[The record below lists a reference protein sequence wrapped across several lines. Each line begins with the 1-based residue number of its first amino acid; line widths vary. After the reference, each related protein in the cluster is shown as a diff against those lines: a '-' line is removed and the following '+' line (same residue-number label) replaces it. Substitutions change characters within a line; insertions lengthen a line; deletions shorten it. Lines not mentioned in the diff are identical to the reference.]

1 MPYRTLRIADVGPLS
16 VEGLTWHPLRHALD
30 VRGFGLNAYSAAAQ
44 GDELIEDHVEGDE
57 SGGDQELYVVLQG
70 RARFTIDGE
79 EVLVEAGS
87 LVFLPDPTT
96 RRHAVGDAPD
106 TLVLAVGG
114 DPATPYT
121 VSGWEA
127 RFRAR
132 GIYEAG
138 DTAEAVAL
146 LRAASAERPED
157 ASTFYDLACL
167 EALTGAHD
175 EAVEHL
181 KAAIAIRPDTRDRAA
196 GDGDFDTV
204 RDRDDFPR

>member
-1 MPYRTLRIADVGPLS
+1 MAYRTLSIADVGPLS
-16 VEGLTWHPLRHALD
+16 VDGLTWHPLRHALD
-30 VRGFGLNAYSAAAQ
+30 VRGFGLNAYSAAAP

-57 SGGDQELYVVLQG
+57 SGGHQELYVVLQG
-70 RARFTIDGE
+70 RARFAIDGE

-114 DPATPYT
+114 DPAAAYT
-121 VSGWEA
+121 VSSWEE

-138 DTAEAVAL
+138 EPGEAVAI
-146 LRAASAERPED
+146 LRTASVERPED
-157 ASTFYDLACL
+157 ASTLYDLACL
-167 EALTGAHD
+167 EALTGDGDDAL
-175 EAVEHL
+175 VHL
-181 KAAIAIRPDTRDRAA
+181 KAAIAIRPEFRERAA
-196 GDGDFDTV
+196 QDGDLDAV

>member
-1 MPYRTLRIADVGPLS
+1 MAYRTLSIADVGPLS
-16 VEGLTWHPLRHALD
+16 VDGLTWHPLRHALD
-30 VRGFGLNAYSAAAQ
+30 VRGFGLNAYSAAAP

-57 SGGDQELYVVLQG
+57 SGGHQELYVVLQG
-70 RARFTIDGE
+70 RARFAIDGE

-114 DPATPYT
+114 DPAAAYA

-138 DTAEAVAL
+138 EPAEAVAI
-146 LRAASAERPED
+146 LRAASVERPED
-157 ASTFYDLACL
+157 ASTLYDLACL
-167 EALTGAHD
+167 EALTGDHD
-175 EAVEHL
+175 DALEHL
-181 KAAIAIRPDTRDRAA
+181 KAAIAIRPEFRERAA
-196 GDGDFDTV
+196 EDGDFDAV
-204 RDRDDFPR
+204 RERDDFPR

>member
-30 VRGFGLNAYSAAAQ
+30 VRGFGLNAYSAAAP

-57 SGGDQELYVVLQG
+57 NGGHQELYVVLQG

-79 EVLVEAGS
+79 ELLVEAGS
-87 LVFLPDPTT
+87 VVFLPDPAS

-114 DPATPYT
+114 DPDEAYE
-121 VSGWEA
+121 VSSWEA
-127 RFRAR
+127 RFRGR
-132 GIYEAG
+132 GLYEAG
-138 DTAEAVAL
+138 EAGEAVAI

-157 ASTFYDLACL
+157 AATYYDLACL
-167 EALTGAHD
+167 EALTGDHD
-175 EAVEHL
+175 EALEHL
-181 KAAIAIRPDTRDRAA
+181 KAAIAIRPETRDWAA
-196 GDGDFDTV
+196 KDGDFDAV
-204 RDRDDFPR
+204 RERDDFPR

>member
-30 VRGFGLNAYSAAAQ
+30 VRGFGLNAYSAAAP
-44 GDELIEDHVEGDE
+44 GDELIEDHVEGDG
-57 SGGDQELYVVLQG
+57 SGGHQELYVVLQG

-87 LVFLPDPTT
+87 LVFLPDPTS

-114 DPATPYT
+114 DPAKPYA

-132 GIYEAG
+132 GIYDAG
-138 DTAEAVAL
+138 DPGEAVAI
-146 LRAASAERPED
+146 LRAASAERTED

-175 EAVEHL
+175 QAVEHL
-181 KAAIAIRPDTRDRAA
+181 KAAIAIRPETRDRAA
-196 GDGDFDTV
+196 GDGDFDAV

>member
-1 MPYRTLRIADVGPLS
+1 MPYRTLRITDVGPLS

-30 VRGFGLNAYSAAAQ
+30 VRGFGLNAYSAAAA

-57 SGGDQELYVVLQG
+57 SGGHQELYVVLQG
-70 RARFTIDGE
+70 RARFEIDGE
-79 EVLVEAGS
+79 EVLVDAGS

-96 RRHAVGDAPD
+96 RRHAVGDAPG

-114 DPATPYT
+114 DPAAPYA

-132 GIYEAG
+132 GLYEG
-138 DTAEAVAL
+138 GEPGEAVAI

-157 ASTFYDLACL
+157 ASTLYDLACL
-167 EALTGAHD
+167 EALTEDGDDAL
-175 EAVEHL
+175 EHL
-181 KAAIAIRPDTRDRAA
+181 KAAIAIRPEFRERAA
-196 GDGDFDTV
+196 QDGDFDAV

>member
-16 VEGLTWHPLRHALD
+16 VEGLRWHPLRHALD
-30 VRGFGLNAYSAAAQ
+30 VRGFGLNAYSAAAP
-44 GDELIEDHVEGDE
+44 GDELIEDHVEGDG
-57 SGGDQELYVVLQG
+57 SGGHQELYVVLQG

-87 LVFLPDPTT
+87 LVFLPDPAT

-114 DPATPYT
+114 DPAEAYA

-132 GIYEAG
+132 GLYEAG
-138 DTAEAVAL
+138 DAGEAVAI

-157 ASTFYDLACL
+157 ASAFYDLACL

-175 EAVEHL
+175 EAVDHL
-181 KAAIAIRPDTRDRAA
+181 AAAIAIRPEIRDRAA
-196 GDGDFDTV
+196 EDGDFDAL
-204 RDRDDFPR
+204 RDRDDFPP